1 MLSTSLFFTT
11 KIIHGAG
18 QYHIYGEILQK
29 IKLSNLNQYSMD
41 LLQTFSPDQNITILS
56 EIRPS
61 EAGYKVAKRLVFNG
75 NLIDLTMDIS
85 DPENDNEILI
95 STSPR

>member
-1 MLSTSLFFTT
+1 MLSTPLFFTT

-18 QYHIYGEILQK
+18 QYHINGEILQK
-29 IKLSNLNQYSMD
+29 MKLSNLNQYSMD

-61 EAGYKVAKRLVFNG
+61 EALVEVANCLVFNG
-75 NLIDLTMDIS
+75 N
-85 DPENDNEILI
+85 
-95 STSPR
+95 